1 MTDSLERLDELL
13 FGEATNRLNEAE
25 QAELQ
30 ALLREQPEMDRY
42 AYERA
47 ASTFFIAVCADSNTQ
62 MPETLS
68 TKLRLDA
75 TQILEKGGQ

>member
-1 MTDSLERLDELL
+1 MTDSLQRIDELL
-13 FGEATNRLNEAE
+13 FSEATNRLNEAE

-30 ALLREQPEMDRY
+30 ALLRVHPEIDRY
-42 AYERA
+42 AYEQA
-47 ASTFFIAVCADSNTQ
+47 ASTFFLAVCADLNTQ

-75 TQILEKGGQ
+75 AQILGKGGQ